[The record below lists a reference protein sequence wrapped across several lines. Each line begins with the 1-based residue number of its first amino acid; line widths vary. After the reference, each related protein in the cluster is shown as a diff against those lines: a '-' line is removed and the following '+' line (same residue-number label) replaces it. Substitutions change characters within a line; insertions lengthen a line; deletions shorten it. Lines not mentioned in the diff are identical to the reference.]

1 MNYNKKSIFLQHRK
15 TLLRSAYILNMD
27 LLRCLIAHV
36 YKLCHIVKRKPTAH
50 FSTFER
56 GKRRLTR
63 EQVIKLAKYDM
74 VTDGELLTLCLSNKL
89 LDTIEN
95 DPFAMQGL
103 NKAKTILK
111 TLI

>member
-1 MNYNKKSIFLQHRK
+1 MNSLGEKIRTIRESKSL
-15 TLLRSAYILNMD
+15 LLRQVAAYLEID
-27 LLRCLIAHV
+27 TALIS
-36 YKLCHIVKRKPTAH
+36 KI
-50 FSTFER
+50 ER
-56 GKRRLTR
+56 GERRLTR
-63 EQVIKLAKYDM
+63 EQVIKLAKFYKVAD
-74 VTDGELLTLCLSNKL
+74 EKLLTLWLSDKL

>member
-1 MNYNKKSIFLQHRK
+1 MNSLGEKIRTIRESKSL
-15 TLLRSAYILNMD
+15 LLRQVA
-27 LLRCLIAHV
+27 AH
-36 YKLCHIVKRKPTAH
+36 LEIDTAII
-50 FSTFER
+50 SKIER
-56 GKRRLTR
+56 GERRLTR
-63 EQVIKLAKYDM
+63 EQVIKLAKFYNVKDE
-74 VTDGELLTLCLSNKL
+74 ELLTLWLSDKL

>member
-1 MNYNKKSIFLQHRK
+1 MNSLGEKIRTIRESKSL
-15 TLLRSAYILNMD
+15 LLRQVAAYLEID
-27 LLRCLIAHV
+27 TALIS
-36 YKLCHIVKRKPTAH
+36 KI
-50 FSTFER
+50 ER
-56 GKRRLTR
+56 GERRLTR
-63 EQVIKLAKYDM
+63 EQVTKLAKYYN
-74 VTDGELLTLCLSNKL
+74 VTDEELLTLWLSDKL

>member
-1 MNYNKKSIFLQHRK
+1 MNSLGEKIRALRESKGK
-15 TLLRSAYILNMD
+15 LLRQVAAYLEID
-27 LLRCLIAHV
+27 TALIS
-36 YKLCHIVKRKPTAH
+36 KI
-50 FSTFER
+50 ER
-56 GKRRLTR
+56 GERRLTR
-63 EQVIKLAKYDM
+63 EQVIKIAKFYR
-74 VTDGELLTLCLSNKL
+74 VTEEELLTLWLSDKL

>member
-1 MNYNKKSIFLQHRK
+1 MNSLGEKLRTIRESKSL
-15 TLLRSAYILNMD
+15 LLRQVAAYLEID
-27 LLRCLIAHV
+27 
-36 YKLCHIVKRKPTAH
+36 TALV
-50 FSTFER
+50 SKIER
-56 GKRRLTR
+56 GERRLTR
-63 EQVIKLAKYDM
+63 EQVIKLAKFYN
-74 VTDGELLTLCLSNKL
+74 VTEEELLTLWLSDKL